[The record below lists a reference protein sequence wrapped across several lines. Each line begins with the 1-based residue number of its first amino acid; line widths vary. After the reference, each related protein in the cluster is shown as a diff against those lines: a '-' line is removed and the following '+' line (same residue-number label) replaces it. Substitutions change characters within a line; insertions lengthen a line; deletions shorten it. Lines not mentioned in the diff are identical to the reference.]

1 MAQQAVRRKSEPKQP
16 VEPVNIIVEET
27 EPTVGIV
34 CIDNGGKNTKVFNQD
49 MEKPLVISSKKSFG
63 HNNDPFGSQTYPDGT
78 YKIKWKEKY
87 YFFGL
92 LMADSRRQM
101 SGYSNTKS
109 TDYFILSVLQS
120 VALYG
125 YDINYIV
132 TPTPWSRYSEE
143 EMQLINNRL
152 IGDHELEIN
161 NETYEFRI
169 EESIVAPETVIASYA
184 KKPDGKHRWVDLGS
198 RTVGYGTTFGNKDK
212 KYFKIISEECD
223 TIEKEGLDIRN
234 VLDRGDEDLKD
245 YSREYIENIYN
256 DLSRDFNDD
265 DAGTIFGGGA
275 LVKSIVDELL
285 KRYPNFKV
293 DEDPVTLQVRGM
305 MEFALSSEAYGS
317 DEEYVEEE

>member
-1 MAQQAVRRKSEPKQP
+1 MIVVVQAVKKNNTKQP
-16 VEPVNIIVEET
+16 TEPVNTIVEET
-27 EPTVGIV
+27 EPSVGIIV
-34 CIDNGGKNTKVFNQD
+34 IDNGGKNTKVFSQD
-49 MEKPLVISSKKSFG
+49 MEKPIVISSKKAFG

-78 YKIKWKEKY
+78 YKIKWEGKY

-101 SGYSNTKS
+101 TGFSTTKS

-143 EMQLINNRL
+143 EMKLINDRL

-161 NETYEFRI
+161 NEIYNFRI
-169 EESIVAPETVIASYA
+169 EESIVAPETVIASYVS
-184 KKPDGKHRWVDLGS
+184 KPDGKHRWVDLGS
-198 RTVGYGTTFGNKDK
+198 RTVGYGTTFGDSASD
-212 KYFKIISEECD
+212 YFKIISEECD

-234 VLDRGDEDLKD
+234 VLDRGDEDLQQ
-245 YSREYIENIYN
+245 YSYEYIENIYN
-256 DLSRDFNDD
+256 ELSRDFNDD
-265 DAGTIFGGGA
+265 DKGTIFGGGA
-275 LVKSIVDELL
+275 LVEPIVDELK
-285 KRYPNFKV
+285 KRYPNFEV

-305 MEFALSSEAYGS
+305 MEFALSTEAYGS
-317 DEEYVEEE
+317 DEDGEE